1 MAWDYNIQTL
11 VDNERKIVAQFRAK
25 ADSGAGDLSAVTF
38 ITPSSFT
45 SSITGKTCDYVSIDR
60 IWASNA
66 GGCITTVLWDATTD
80 YIAHAYGNSGSAATS
95 YFHDFTIGDWGGLKP
110 PGVGGSTISANDGGD
125 DAGAGTVTK
134 IIKIRGT
141 GGSSSDTISIVIE
154 GTKHYA

>member
-11 VDNERKIVAQFRAK
+11 VSNERKIVTQFRAK
-25 ADSGAGDLSAVTF
+25 SDGTDALSATAV
-38 ITPSSFT
+38 ITPSSLT

-66 GGCITTVLWDATTD
+66 GGCIVTVLWDATPD
-80 YIAHAYGNSGSAATS
+80 YIVHAYGNTGATS
-95 YFHDFTIGDWGGLKP
+95 SAYFHDFTIGDWGGLKP
-110 PGVGGSTISANDGGD
+110 PGVGGTTISDNTGGT

-134 IIKIRGT
+134 IIKVAGT
-141 GGSSSDTISIVIE
+141 GASSSDTISVVIE